1 MKEKVSNILNRV
13 KNRVFGNYGRS
24 EFLQERSLLM
34 QAKIFAHFNHSENV
48 NVLSDAE
55 YQVFSQWG
63 EDGIIDWL
71 ISHLPGI
78 NHSFVEFGVQNY
90 RESNTRFLLMSR
102 NWRGLVIDG
111 SEKNI
116 ADIRAQDIYWRH
128 EISAKCAFID
138 QGNINELIAEAEFGD
153 EVGLLSIDIDGND
166 YWVWKSIDT
175 ISPVIVVCEYNAVL
189 GDLLPLT
196 IPYEADFYRTRAHHS
211 NLYFGAS
218 IRALI
223 QLGESK
229 GYVFVGTTSTG
240 CNAFFVRRDHA
251 SNITSE
257 LDEVVAY
264 PSSVRE
270 ARDANGRLTFVGGE
284 ERQKLIGHLPF
295 VDPESGACRDLASW
309 GVLSTDGW
317 IQGKGVGF

>member
-1 MKEKVSNILNRV
+1 
-13 KNRVFGNYGRS
+13 
-24 EFLQERSLLM
+24 M
-34 QAKIFAHFNHSENV
+34 QAKILAHFNRSENV
-48 NVLSDAE
+48 NVLCDAE

-71 ISHLPGI
+71 ISRLPGI

-116 ADIRAQDIYWRH
+116 ADIRAQNIYWRH

-138 QGNINELIAEAEFGD
+138 RDNINELIAEAKFGD

-196 IPYEADFYRTRAHHS
+196 IPYTADFFRTRYHHS
-211 NLYFGAS
+211 NLYFGSS
-218 IRALI
+218 IRALV

-251 SNITSE
+251 SRITAE
-257 LDEVVAY
+257 LDAIVAY

-270 ARDANGRLTFVGGE
+270 ARDENGGLTFVGGE
-284 ERQKLIGHLPF
+284 ARQEVIGHLPF
-295 VDPESGACRDLASW
+295 VEPISGKVLDLASW
-309 GVLSTDGW
+309 GQLNSDAWSQGAGVVL
-317 IQGKGVGF
+317 